1 MLVTRQKVLRRFWYP
16 VMPMAM
22 LDDGP
27 KPFTLLGE
35 PIVLFKGAEGR
46 PVALADRCCHRT
58 AQLSRGFVED
68 GNIVCGYHG
77 WTYDCT
83 GRCVRIPQN
92 TDAAIPA
99 NAKVPAY
106 HCEARYGYAWVALE
120 DPLMPI
126 FELTEATEPGYRQI
140 DQFYEVWNCAGLRLM
155 ENSFDMAHLSFTH
168 KGTFGPKNHVPRK
181 MTMDVSDWG
190 LETYVET
197 PVTNPAIARNVV
209 GSDAEETVRIMRGTW
224 FLPFSRRLAI
234 TYPNGLR
241 HTIITNA
248 TPIDDRSSMV
258 VQWCYRSDAEEEVPA
273 KDIIAFDRAVTNEDK
288 YILESTDFDACIDTT
303 RRIEFHMDSDR
314 PGLVMREKLLK
325 LLREHGEDEVHR

>member
-16 VMPMAM
+16 VMPTAM
-22 LDDGP
+22 LEDGP

-46 PVALADRCCHRT
+46 TVALADRCCHRT

-106 HCEARYGYAWVALE
+106 HCESRYGYVWVALE
-120 DPLMPI
+120 DPLLPI

-190 LETYVET
+190 LETCVET

-209 GSDAEETVRIMRGTW
+209 GSDEEETVRVMRGTW

-248 TPIDDRSSMV
+248 TPIDDSSSMI
-258 VQWCYRSDAEEEVPA
+258 VQWCYRSDTEDEVPA

-288 YILESTDFDACIDTT
+288 YILESTDFDACIDTS
-303 RRIEFHMDSDR
+303 RRMEFHMDSDR